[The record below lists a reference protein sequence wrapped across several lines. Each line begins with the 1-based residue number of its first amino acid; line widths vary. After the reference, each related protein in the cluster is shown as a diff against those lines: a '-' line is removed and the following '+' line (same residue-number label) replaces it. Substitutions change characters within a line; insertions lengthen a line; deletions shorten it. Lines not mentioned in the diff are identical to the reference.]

1 MTTNESLSEAARRPR
16 ARWVERLVV
25 GALLATALFSL
36 EAGLGQ
42 IAWSRDAACR
52 EAAAAL
58 RLGPPEAGTGCLS
71 ELGLAATRSLGYG
84 PGGALFPDAPLI
96 LMWGFSAGAYAI
108 LGGVCAQ
115 LTLGWA
121 AGTFLTIHSFLL
133 GAVAFFSYISTYVT
147 F

>member
-1 MTTNESLSEAARRPR
+1 MKTSEVPSQPAGRPR

-42 IAWSRDAACR
+42 IALSRDAACR
-52 EAAAAL
+52 EAAASL
-58 RLGPPEAGTGCLS
+58 RLGPPEGGTGCLS
-71 ELGLAATRSLGYG
+71 ELGLAATRSFGYG
-84 PGGALFPDAPLI
+84 PGGSLFPGAPLI
-96 LMWGFSAGAYAI
+96 LMWGFGAVVYAI

-115 LTLGWA
+115 WTLGWA
-121 AGTFLTIHSFLL
+121 AGTFLTIHVFLL
-133 GAVAFFSYISTYVT
+133 GAVAFFSYISSYVT

>member
-1 MTTNESLSEAARRPR
+1 MKTSEVPSRPAGRPR
-16 ARWVERLVV
+16 SRWVERLVV

-42 IAWSRDAACR
+42 IALSRDAACR
-52 EAAAAL
+52 EAASSL
-58 RLGPPEAGTGCLS
+58 RLGPPEAGTGCLP

-84 PGGALFPDAPLI
+84 PGGALFLDAPL
-96 LMWGFSAGAYAI
+96 LLAWGFSAGAYAI

-121 AGTFLTIHSFLL
+121 AGTFLTIHFILL
-133 GAVAFFSYISTYVT
+133 GTVAFFSYISSYVT